1 MEVCPENDN
10 MQITFSWYTG
20 LHNSAEGA
28 EDMIANRARQRIDL
42 FEVSAKKSQG
52 PSPIGYEQG
61 SVTVTDAEFEGTS
74 PTIKLMLYSS
84 E

>member
-1 MEVCPENDN
+1 MV
-10 MQITFSWYTG
+10 
-20 LHNSAEGA
+20 
-28 EDMIANRARQRIDL
+28 ANRARQRVDL

-84 E
+84 ESVSSLSRVRLFATP

>member
-1 MEVCPENDN
+1 
-10 MQITFSWYTG
+10 
-20 LHNSAEGA
+20 
-28 EDMIANRARQRIDL
+28 MIANRARQRIDL

-61 SVTVTDAEFEGTS
+61 SVIVTDAEFEGTS

>member
-1 MEVCPENDN
+1 MV
-10 MQITFSWYTG
+10 
-20 LHNSAEGA
+20 
-28 EDMIANRARQRIDL
+28 ANRARQRVDL

-61 SVTVTDAEFEGTS
+61 SVTVTDADFEGTS

-84 E
+84 ESVSSLSRVRLFATP

>member
-1 MEVCPENDN
+1 MV
-10 MQITFSWYTG
+10 
-20 LHNSAEGA
+20 
-28 EDMIANRARQRIDL
+28 ANRARQRIDL

-84 E
+84 ESVSSLGHVRLFATP

>member
-1 MEVCPENDN
+1 MV
-10 MQITFSWYTG
+10 
-20 LHNSAEGA
+20 
-28 EDMIANRARQRIDL
+28 ANRARQRIGL
-42 FEVSAKKSQG
+42 FEVSAKKSRG
-52 PSPIGYEQG
+52 PSPIGCEQG